1 MKKKILFFTLAFS
14 FVIFSGSALGQVV
27 ISDDAG
33 ATADGS
39 AILDVQSDSK
49 GFLFPRMTL
58 AERNA
63 IGSPAT
69 GLVIFQEDFTPGFY
83 YNTGTPVSVN
93 WERITDASTIGGY
106 WTPSGSDL
114 YYNAGNVGIG
124 TASPTAD
131 LDVNGSGWFG
141 DSLYVTGRPGQIRID
156 AELGYKSSLHF
167 GYLGN
172 NRFTWFNRLAVGPPA
187 YSNDYLTLH
196 SIESV
201 NAANPHSFD
210 YGNNPDL
217 IGFHPEGRIFMNYQG
232 DDAAFLAYSFAPSPI
247 FYIEIEN
254 ATEDANGIQSRVTS
268 ASSDIGSLC
277 IGGWNEG
284 HGSAVYGQ
292 NKLADNY
299 GYLGTENHGAYGENN
314 GTSNRGAL
322 GTSTSGAYGVHDAS
336 LNQGTLG
343 LASYGVQGTNGSS
356 GFWAALGTSSAG
368 VYARLGN
375 GLGQSLSANDFA
387 VKGTGVESGG
397 GTSNGGSNY
406 SNQVGGLFGYNIVG
420 PAYSGGVVG
429 FTYSNNGDGRT
440 SGVYGGID
448 NTTDWGA
455 LGYENSSRNNYGGYF
470 TTQTTGTGK
479 SMGDAS
485 ASIGIGVYGDLFGAH
500 VDGEIYGLYA
510 TGGEY
515 GVYSDGDVYRTG
527 ADVHLQQ
534 NNSGQ
539 NQVMY
544 TLVSPEMTIQT
555 YGIGQLSNGKSSIG
569 FDDAF
574 AGIVS
579 ESEPII
585 VTITPI
591 GESNGVHLKKVDGK
605 GFEVAENS
613 QGKSNVQFSWIA
625 IGKRA
630 GFENKSLPADVIAS
644 DYNTKIQTGL
654 HNDADMTTDGQG
666 LYYRNGVL
674 STGQLSQ
681 TKTFNNEPPKNVI
694 FERGSTVDIEKTVE
708 PTKDKTIKEEDR

>member
-1 MKKKILFFTLAFS
+1 M
-14 FVIFSGSALGQVV
+14 ALCLVFISQGTFAQVV
-27 ISDDAG
+27 ISDDAA
-33 ATADGS
+33 ATADP
-39 AILDVQSDSK
+39 AAMLDIQSTSK
-49 GFLFPRMTL
+49 GFLFPRMDM
-58 AERNA
+58 AQRNA
-63 IGSPAT
+63 ITSPPNSMI
-69 GLVIFQEDFTPGFY
+69 IFQTDNTPGLY
-83 YNTGTPVSVN
+83 YNIGTPGTPN
-93 WERITDASTIGGY
+93 WEKITDATTIGGY

-114 YYNAGNVGIG
+114 YYNTGNVGIG
-124 TASPTAD
+124 TTTPGTD

-156 AELGYKSSLHF
+156 AETGYKSTLHF
-167 GYLGN
+167 GYEGN
-172 NRFTWFNRLAVGPPA
+172 NRFTWFNRLAAGPPA
-187 YSNDYLTLH
+187 YSMDYLTLH

-201 NAANPHSFD
+201 NAANPHSSD

-232 DDAAFLAYSFAPSPI
+232 DNAAFLAYSYAPSPI

-356 GFWAALGTSSAG
+356 SYWGAIGTDNAG
-368 VYARLGN
+368 VYARLRPSSSSA
-375 GLGQSLSANDFA
+375 QVLSPNDFA
-387 VKGTGVESGG
+387 VKGMGVEVGA
-397 GTSNGGSNY
+397 GSLNRGSDY
-406 SNQVGGLFGYNIVG
+406 SNQVGGVFGYNTEG
-420 PAYSGGVVG
+420 TEYSAGVVG
-429 FTYSNNGDGRT
+429 FTDDTDADERT
-440 SGVYGGID
+440 SGVFGGIE
-448 NTTDWGA
+448 NTSEWGA
-455 LGYENSSRNNYGGYF
+455 LGYENSSGNNYGGYF
-470 TTQTTGTGK
+470 TNETTGSGK
-479 SMGDAS
+479 AMGESAS
-485 ASIGIGVYGDLFGAH
+485 SIGIGVYGDLFGAH
-500 VDGEIYGLYA
+500 VDGEVYGLYA
-510 TGGEY
+510 SGGEY
-515 GVYSDGDVYRTG
+515 GIYSEGDVYRTG

-579 ESEPII
+579 DSEPII

-681 TKTFNNEPPKNVI
+681 TKTSNNEPPVNVI
-694 FERGSTVDIEKTVE
+694 FERGSIVDIEKTVA